1 MTTIYAVSL
10 MEEGRFER
18 IRLQALQLL
27 PEATRQKISQF
38 VRSDDAQRSFW
49 GELLSRFLLSEA
61 TGSKVPDQAFETG
74 SKGKPFQEGYMGK
87 YFNIS
92 HSGAWVVVA
101 VSDTVV
107 GVDVEKIKKVPEGV
121 ATRFFSRTENE
132 MLLLAE
138 NETEKADIFFTLW
151 TLKESFLKATGKGL
165 TKSLGSFSVQS
176 SGQGSYILS
185 GDPEA
190 EGYFLKNY
198 SFHEGYK
205 LSACSTADDFI
216 GGVAEIDKSVLLKPA
231 GIPYR

>member
-10 MEEGRFER
+10 MDEGQFEH
-18 IRLQALQLL
+18 IRPQALQLL
-27 PEATRQKISQF
+27 PEAARHKISQF

-49 GELLSRFLLSEA
+49 GELLSRYLMTRE
-61 TGSKVPDQAFETG
+61 TGTEFPDQAFTTG
-74 SKGKPFQEGYMGK
+74 SKGKPFHEGFNGK

-101 VSDTVV
+101 VSDTIV

-121 ATRFFSRTENE
+121 AVRFFSMPENE
-132 MLLLAE
+132 MLQHAE

-165 TKSLGSFSVQS
+165 TKSLGSFSVQR
-176 SGQGSYILS
+176 SGQGRYILS

-198 SFHEGYK
+198 HFYEGYK
-205 LSACSTADDFI
+205 LSACSMTDDF
-216 GGVAEIDKSVLLKPA
+216 GSEVTEIDKSVLLNQA
-231 GIPYR
+231 GIPYL